1 MMPDE
6 NEQKPLT
13 IADLHQL
20 KMELVSEISAGVGA
34 AVGEAEKRIIDQLK
48 MELVSEISTAVG
60 AAEKR
65 IIDHVNERTYDVE
78 TKLLR
83 AFANFSG
90 SNDVRMR
97 KIEADASNLNTS
109 STMRFDFIEARLT
122 ALESKFIL
130 NPPDPRQ

>member
-20 KMELVSEISAGVGA
+20 KMELVSEIRA
-34 AVGEAEKRIIDQLK
+34 AVGQLK
-48 MELVSEISTAVG
+48 MELVSEISAAVG
-60 AAEKR
+60 EAEKR
-65 IIDHVNERTYDVE
+65 IMDHVDERTYDVE

-109 STMRFDFIEARLT
+109 STMRFDFIEARVT
-122 ALESKFIL
+122 ALEAKFIL
-130 NPPDPRQ
+130 NPPNPRQ

>member
-1 MMPDE
+1 MPDE
-6 NEQKPLT
+6 NEHKAIT
-13 IADLHQL
+13 IADLHHLKMELVSEISTAVGGAEKRIIHQL
-20 KMELVSEISAGVGA
+20 KMELVSEIN
-34 AVGEAEKRIIDQLK
+34 I
-48 MELVSEISTAVG
+48 AVG

-65 IIDHVNERTYDVE
+65 IIDHVNERTYDIE

-83 AFANFSG
+83 AFANFNG

-122 ALESKFIL
+122 TLEAKFIL